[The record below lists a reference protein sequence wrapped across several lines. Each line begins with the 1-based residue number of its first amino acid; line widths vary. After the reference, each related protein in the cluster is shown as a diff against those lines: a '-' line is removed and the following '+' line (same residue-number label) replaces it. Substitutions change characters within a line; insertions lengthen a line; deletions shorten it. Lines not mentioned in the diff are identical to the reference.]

1 MIVKKV
7 KLENL
12 KVHRIHSTIY
22 VTNNL
27 DDLKE
32 SIQESGLL
40 EKIVVNNATELVILS
55 GVRRYQALKELGY
68 EETDVIV
75 RDEPNTDE
83 SLTVIAFNKQR
94 QKTASEILNEVE
106 HLKDIWSAK
115 RGRKPANKV
124 PGEKVDTRAKIAKV
138 TNISAGNISKL
149 EKIKEKNAPL
159 IRKID
164 QGDLSIN
171 QAHKI
176 VETQEKRTKV
186 IDLNANLPQVISN
199 DDYKIYNKSS
209 DDLSDIPDESVQ
221 MVFTSPPY
229 WQKRVYSNESN
240 ELGAEQTSEEYVQR
254 MADHL
259 FACYRV
265 LKPKGSFFL
274 NLGDTKDKCLQSI
287 PHRVQIEL
295 CKRGFI
301 LQNCIIWK
309 KSNPLPGTGNS
320 NLTNSYEFI
329 FHMVKGT
336 GYVYNE
342 ILAPLKAATTPKVTI
357 INRKG
362 SKVQSPNC
370 CNINISGLKDGK
382 KLEDFWS
389 RDIVYTAVANQ
400 AAVKKYGGTDHPAP
414 FPEEICILPILQTTN
429 PGDTVLDLFSGSG
442 TTGAVSLMLGRKF
455 IGYELNPNFNKL
467 QVARLDDAI
476 EKYNQ
481 AQINKAA

>member
-1 MIVKKV
+1 MIIKKV
-7 KLENL
+7 KLSQL
-12 KVHRIHSTIY
+12 KEHRIHSEIY
-22 VTNNL
+22 AVNDL
-27 DDLKE
+27 EDLKQ
-32 SIQESGLL
+32 SILESGLL
-40 EKIVVNNATELVILS
+40 VKIVVDKQFVIIS
-55 GVRRYQALKELGY
+55 GVRRFHALKELGY
-68 EETDVIV
+68 EETEVIV
-75 RDEPNTDE
+75 RDENDDDE
-83 SLTVIAFNKQR
+83 PLTVIAFNKQR
-94 QKTASEILNEVE
+94 QKTASELLKEVE

-115 RGRKPANKV
+115 RGRKSADEV
-124 PGEKVDTRAKIAKV
+124 RGEKVDTRAKIAKA
-138 TNISAGNISKL
+138 TNTSAGNISKL
-149 EKIKEKNAPL
+149 EKINEKNPAL
-159 IRKID
+159 ISKID

-186 IDLNANLPQVISN
+186 IDLNASLPQVISHN
-199 DDYKIYNKSS
+199 DYKIYNKSS

-400 AAVKKYGGTDHPAP
+400 ATVKQYGGTDHPAP

-467 QVARLDDAI
+467 QVARLDAAI
-476 EKYNQ
+476 AKYNQ